1 MSVMW
6 KFFDKLEN
14 GASGSCKL
22 CNAVVKTCGNTTN
35 LKQHLKRKHP
45 SVPSFNLPAKCGKSS
60 KSLNTHG
67 RELEVEENRDDP
79 QIIQISQIV
88 HQSMVIFI
96 I

>member
-45 SVPSFNLPAKCGKSS
+45 SVPSFNLPAKSGKSS

-67 RELEVEENRDDP
+67 RELAVEENEADP
-79 QIIQISQIV
+79 QISQIV

>member
-6 KFFDKLEN
+6 KFFNKLEN

-45 SVPSFNLPAKCGKSS
+45 SVPSFNLPAKSGKSS
-60 KSLNTHG
+60 KSLNT
-67 RELEVEENRDDP
+67 ENETENEDDP
-79 QIIQISQIV
+79 QISQIV

>member
-1 MSVMW
+1 MW
-6 KFFDKLEN
+6 KFFNKLEN

-35 LKQHLKRKHP
+35 LKRKHP
-45 SVPSFNLPAKCGKSS
+45 SVPSFNLPAKSGKSS
-60 KSLNTHG
+60 KLLNTHG
-67 RELEVEENRDDP
+67 RELAVEENEDDP
-79 QIIQISQIV
+79 QISQIV